1 MSFQFQCHSFKC
13 TLTFSHYTLHRHIP
27 RVAGPSFIILE
38 WTLQVPLGDAEV
50 SERSSLISS
59 TSETTWAHCPTGCFV
74 CGLDRERQS
83 HNAKVTSLLL
93 ASSESQ
99 EQWPFFLKPS
109 FHLASHALVGG
120 RDMREPQEP
129 DVWVGSGAAQFW
141 FWNRGC
147 IASSVGPL

>member
-1 MSFQFQCHSFKC
+1 MPQSIWLCGGVVSFQFQCHSFKC

-93 ASSESQ
+93 ACPRWVSGSLWVASCPSQ
-99 EQWPFFLKPS
+99 HCTTHGS
-109 FHLASHALVGG
+109 
-120 RDMREPQEP
+120 DPQ
-129 DVWVGSGAAQFW
+129 GS
-141 FWNRGC
+141 
-147 IASSVGPL
+147 